1 MEEAHPGRTKRS
13 CNSALLSWQDRLHR
27 VGRRQHLVAGFVTN
41 VPGQVDVFRLA
52 GAPVVAI
59 WPVAVLAAN
68 VRLGV
73 AAVSYAGR
81 LRCGVHFDAE
91 NVSGETFALAM
102 GEELSGLVA

>member
-1 MEEAHPGRTKRS
+1 MRGPVGARIM
-13 CNSALLSWQDRLHR
+13 DRI
-27 VGRRQHLVAGFVTN
+27 GQRQHVVGGFVTN
-41 VPGQVDVFRLA
+41 VPGPAGAPRLA

-81 LRCGVHFDAE
+81 LSCSVHFDAA
-91 NVSGETFALAM
+91 NVPGAVFVRAM
-102 GEELSGLVA
+102 SEELTRLSK